1 MLARNRD
8 TGGISDQHFSDL
20 AELAQLVEND
30 LAVLLSERFEMASLM
45 QAPRTTR
52 RWPGLFQCRPRRCWP
67 RAGGRGCRRSGV
79 REGVRLVTLTGP
91 GGVGKS

>member
-52 RWPGLFQCRPRRCWP
+52 RWPGLFQCRPRRCGHERRVAAVEDLVFG
-67 RAGGRGCRRSGV
+67 RACGW
-79 REGVRLVTLTGP
+79 
-91 GGVGKS
+91 